1 MSQDREN
8 EMNQIMR
15 EMSDDLEFSEESALG
30 RRRQPPESGSNRS
43 VLYVGMAVAVLV
55 ILVVIFLSGGG
66 NGVEQKVVTDIQ
78 SRLDQIE
85 KRLSA
90 MDGLESRVSQLLE
103 QENDV
108 RQTISKTERS
118 IAQLNSQLDSLAQ
131 KVAAVEKKA
140 ASAPAASQTAGAKP
154 ATGRHH
160 VVQKGDTLYGI
171 AKKYKTTVA
180 DLRRL
185 NGLGP
190 NDAIYPNQKLLVAK
204 GG

>member
-1 MSQDREN
+1 
-8 EMNQIMR
+8 
-15 EMSDDLEFSEESALG
+15 
-30 RRRQPPESGSNRS
+30 
-43 VLYVGMAVAVLV
+43 
-55 ILVVIFLSGGG
+55 
-66 NGVEQKVVTDIQ
+66 
-78 SRLDQIE
+78 
-85 KRLSA
+85 